1 MFTTLIQAKV
11 AKLLLFNKEASQV
24 TEFVTAYKLYIEMRM
39 RDVEVKEQVQWI
51 LTYVQKESVDI

>member
-1 MFTTLIQAKV
+1 LFTTLIQAKV

-39 RDVEVKEQVQWI
+39 RDVEVKEQV
-51 LTYVQKESVDI
+51 

>member
-1 MFTTLIQAKV
+1 LFTTLIQAKV
-11 AKLLLFNKEASQV
+11 ANLLLFNKKASQV
-24 TEFVTAYKLYIEMRM
+24 TEFVTAYKLYIKMRM